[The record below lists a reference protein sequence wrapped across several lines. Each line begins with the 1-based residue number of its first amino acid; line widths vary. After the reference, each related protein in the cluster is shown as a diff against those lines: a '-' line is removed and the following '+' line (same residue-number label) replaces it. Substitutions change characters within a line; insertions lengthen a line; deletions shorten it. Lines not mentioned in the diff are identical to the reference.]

1 MVICSALYLGKTYWA
16 AKCVFFKSWL
26 GDRGV
31 DIKEPRVLHPKG
43 STSSDI
49 LGLLCKVSM
58 TS

>member
-31 DIKEPRVLHPKG
+31 DIRNHEYYTPKG
-43 STSSDI
+43 
-49 LGLLCKVSM
+49 LLPVIY
-58 TS
+58 